1 MRYMAIAF
9 VADEAKTIPDKRDD
23 SHGQITYSD
32 LCSRPTA
39 INLLFGMVYSIQFR
53 GYMMTRLW
61 SFFVFLFF
69 FPEIL

>member
-1 MRYMAIAF
+1 MAIALVVI
-9 VADEAKTIPDKRDD
+9 VADETKAMPDKRDN

-53 GYMMTRLW
+53 GHIMTRLW
-61 SFFVFLFF
+61 TFRFVS
-69 FPEIL
+69 